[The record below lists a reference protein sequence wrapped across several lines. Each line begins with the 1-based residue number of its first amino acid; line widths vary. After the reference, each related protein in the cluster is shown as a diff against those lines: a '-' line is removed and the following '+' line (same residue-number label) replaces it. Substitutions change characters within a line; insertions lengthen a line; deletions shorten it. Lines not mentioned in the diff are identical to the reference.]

1 MQAFFPD
8 FSQNAPAWCENR
20 ENHKIRAA
28 RSFFSV
34 DFLSEKPYNGKR
46 KGRPGRQNYIL
57 GGVRVKNV
65 FSHTICAFAATGK
78 AESAPPTG
86 TDNKGR

>member
-34 DFLSEKPYNGKR
+34 DFLSERPYNEK
-46 KGRPGRQNYIL
+46 K
-57 GGVRVKNV
+57 
-65 FSHTICAFAATGK
+65 GK
-78 AESAPPTG
+78 AVP
-86 TDNKGR
+86 DGRIAFWEAFV

>member
-28 RSFFSV
+28 RSFFLWIFFRKS
-34 DFLSEKPYNGKR
+34 LIMEK
-46 KGRPGRQNYIL
+46 
-57 GGVRVKNV
+57 
-65 FSHTICAFAATGK
+65 GK
-78 AESAPPTG
+78 AVP
-86 TDNKGR
+86 DGRITFWEAFV